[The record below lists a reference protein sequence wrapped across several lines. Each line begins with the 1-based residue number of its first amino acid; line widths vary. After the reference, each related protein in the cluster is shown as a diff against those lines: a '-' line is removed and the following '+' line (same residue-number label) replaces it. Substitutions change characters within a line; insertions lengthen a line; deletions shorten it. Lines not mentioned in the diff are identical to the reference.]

1 MAGGLHSKSVPEL
14 IHKFHA
20 MESTHR
26 LFDLAR
32 AENIP
37 LWDIC
42 RYSAY
47 VKYCYPESGR
57 KRLGHVRAH
66 VFADYARLLGHLAA
80 AIWKTL
86 ARSGQVL
93 VITCSRFK
101 GSDGRQFDKA
111 AQPLI
116 EVLGRDGMV
125 MEAVLGKTLRYPF
138 IYDFACVFRRVFPQ
152 ALLRPEY
159 YIEIEQ
165 ALMVTFG
172 ECRLSEAEVAQIYH
186 NFRSDAVYYRLVF
199 RLLGTKRV
207 FIAEGN
213 PKGILRAARDCALAS
228 YLLQHGGI
236 EFDEID
242 FSYPSQVDRSDNI
255 IFPDYV
261 LTLGDYWCKGLNVPA
276 EKVIAI
282 GNDLFFAR
290 PAEVTDGSVLVIS
303 TIVHGEPLRSLTKDA
318 AALHPAQRFI
328 FKLHPNEYHLQQ
340 DYACFFAGCQNV
352 SVVTDQ
358 IDISVLVAR
367 SDLVL
372 LIVSA
377 VLYEALNQGKKVA
390 VYKRLNFERQKC
402 VSHLKNVHFV
412 DSAEDLS
419 AALVA
424 PSRKVGVDF
433 YKPTDRALLRRIAEG
448 CLESSTAGGSS

>member
-1 MAGGLHSKSVPEL
+1 MSEL

-20 MESTHR
+20 MESTHH

-32 AENIP
+32 EDDIP

-47 VKYCYPESGR
+47 VKYYYPESGQ
-57 KRLGHVRAH
+57 KRLAMARRHEIAEYV
-66 VFADYARLLGHLAA
+66 RLLGHFAA
-80 AIWKTL
+80 VLWEIVG
-86 ARSGQVL
+86 RSGRVM

-101 GSDGRQFDKA
+101 GADGRQFDKA

-116 EVLGRDGMV
+116 EVLRGDATV
-125 MEAVLGKTLRYPF
+125 LEAISGKPVRYPF
-138 IYDFACVFRRVFPQ
+138 IYDFACVFRRLFPRVRLQ
-152 ALLRPEY
+152 PKY
-159 YIEIEQ
+159 YKKIEQ
-165 ALMVTFG
+165 ALVDTCG
-172 ECRLSEAEVAQIYH
+172 ECRLSEAETAQIYH

-199 RLLGTKRV
+199 RLLRTKRV

-213 PKGILRAARDCALAS
+213 PKGILRAARDCTLTS
-228 YLLQHGGI
+228 YILQHGGI

-242 FSYPSQVDRSDNI
+242 FSYPSQVARSDNI

-352 SVVTDQ
+352 LVVTDQ
-358 IDISVLVAR
+358 IDINVLVAR

-412 DSAEDLS
+412 DSAEELS